1 MLINEHSYSNGEIFP
16 AAMRARGLAR
26 TVGMATPGYVIWTSD
41 LRLVDGTGARMPQS
55 GSYRLDGT
63 NLENN
68 GEQAEIRVPLSPEDW
83 LAERDPQLDKAIE
96 LITGSSEGRKA
107 AVAGE

>member
-1 MLINEHSYSNGEIFP
+1 SYSNGEIFP

-26 TVGMATPGYVIWTSD
+26 TVGMPTPGYVIWTSD
-41 LRLVDGTGARMPQS
+41 LRLIDGTGARMPQN

-68 GEQAEIRVPLSPEDW
+68 GEQPEFRVPLSPEEW
-83 LAERDPQLDKAIE
+83 LAERDSQLDKAIE
-96 LITGSSEGRKA
+96 LITGGGESGKP